1 MTTASSPTA
10 KNPVLVGAL
19 GLHYGLLSFGLML
32 FCFLAVNALKLEHF
46 ALART
51 ILGPGL
57 LTAGIALLGM
67 VIGSLTVCVLMMNT
81 GTDSQ
86 FVRANSPYA

>member
-32 FCFLAVNALKLEHF
+32 FYFLAVNAPKLEHS

-57 LTAGIALLGM
+57 LTASIALLGM
-67 VIGSLTVCVLMMNT
+67 VIGSLTGRVLMMVT

-86 FVRANSPYA
+86 FVCANSPYA